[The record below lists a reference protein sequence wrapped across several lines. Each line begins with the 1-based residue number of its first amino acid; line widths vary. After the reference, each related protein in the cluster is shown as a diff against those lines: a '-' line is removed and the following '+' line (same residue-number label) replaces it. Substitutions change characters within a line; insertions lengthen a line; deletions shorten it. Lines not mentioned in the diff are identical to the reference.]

1 MIQVFRS
8 PSNIHLSFQDIPAG
22 TYKVQIMAKRLNQS
36 DGIDSTW
43 SLSGAMIV
51 VLNQVTVNQV
61 SLAGDMLMATW
72 SECANATHYEFALGE
87 EHPHLEPPLIL
98 HRVTPLAGQTKP
110 PTMLKRPNTNLE
122 PGKTYQVCVRPI
134 ADTLIGEWSVAA
146 PLKIEVPVIT
156 QQSLSLEGGLAVVPL
171 AAPMMLDEF
180 TVEFW
185 LKSAKVEGTV
195 FICQNVISLFMG
207 GGVMVCNA
215 FSHGTVKAYTQPSAG
230 QWHHLAVVFQ
240 DGGLRLYLDGNP
252 VQTAHSGGS
261 QGMMTWKENILVGGL
276 QINDFSHRF
285 PGLLDELRIWGVAR
299 SQQEIQ
305 QTMSSALNPRKQP
318 NLLLYYN
325 FDDGTGR
332 ELTGRGIALNLVGDA
347 KIVQSDIPVTL

>member
-1 MIQVFRS
+1 
-8 PSNIHLSFQDIPAG
+8 
-22 TYKVQIMAKRLNQS
+22 
-36 DGIDSTW
+36 
-43 SLSGAMIV
+43 
-51 VLNQVTVNQV
+51 
-61 SLAGDMLMATW
+61 
-72 SECANATHYEFALGE
+72 
-87 EHPHLEPPLIL
+87 
-98 HRVTPLAGQTKP
+98 
-110 PTMLKRPNTNLE
+110 MLKRPNTNLE

-215 FSHGTVKAYTQPSAG
+215 FSHGAVKAYTQPSAG

-318 NLLLYYN
+318 NLLLSYN